1 MFQEFDKI
9 TKVKANAEFSTAFV
23 LENYSRNRYVYSFH
37 CISISLNEDF
47 YRHKD
52 ILPYEENRVRLSP
65 SKENRFG
72 YINASH
78 ITVS

>member
-23 LENYSRNRYVYSFH
+23 LENYSRNRYVNNLC
-37 CISISLNEDF
+37 CISILLIENF
-47 YRHKD
+47 CRHKD

>member
-1 MFQEFDKI
+1 MH
-9 TKVKANAEFSTAFV
+9 FV
-23 LENYSRNRYVYSFH
+23 IFCVDYILINIY
-37 CISISLNEDF
+37 L